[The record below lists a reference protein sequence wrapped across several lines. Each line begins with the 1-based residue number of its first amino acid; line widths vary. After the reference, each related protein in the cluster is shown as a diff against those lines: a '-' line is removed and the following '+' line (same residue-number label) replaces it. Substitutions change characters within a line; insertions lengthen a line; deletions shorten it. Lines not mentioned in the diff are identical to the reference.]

1 MAGIGLVLN
10 TAKDALLTQQYAMDV
25 VSHNIANVST
35 EGYSRQ
41 TPNIEAKMPGPYG
54 GLIFGRGVE
63 LQKIQRQLDT
73 FVETRLRER
82 ESDLSAMSEK
92 ETYLTVLEGVFDENS
107 GRSISAQFDAFW
119 NAWQDLSNNPS
130 GSAERTIVYE
140 SGAHL
145 AQSFQ
150 DIRNDLDRF
159 EQELNLSLEAGTEK
173 INQLTSQV
181 ATLNEQIISMEIN
194 ADANDLRDQRDTLIR
209 NLSEHLDIKVFEDGR
224 GHLTVTTGKGYTL
237 VSKTDHYELSFES
250 GEVRWEGSSGSV
262 DITDMITEGKLG
274 GWLEVRDAFL
284 PKYRSELDELAE
296 SVIWN
301 VNEVHSQGVGL
312 EGMTSVTGTYAV
324 EETDQPFGDPGGTGA
339 GLDFV
344 EGLHMGSFTGDVDFS
359 GGQTLAANM
368 DLEFYEGGNS
378 ETVSFAT
385 GTDLGGIVVGINSA
399 LSAAG
404 MEVSAS
410 ITNGDS
416 GEEYLTLS
424 HNRAASGASFGLGIS
439 TANDELGLNQS
450 FHIWTRD
457 ESAPDPVP
465 IDNEISLNAD
475 TTLDELVTEIQSIA
489 GLSASAAN
497 GKLSITAVGAHTF
510 AFSDDTSGILAALG
524 INTFFDGTNARDIT
538 MNETLNTHK
547 EYMAAGRVD
556 PDTGEIAVGDN
567 TNALAVADLSQQKV
581 AMDRFTYDS
590 PETPASSSKDTF
602 QGYYAHLVGSVGI
615 KSESVQREQ
624 EYAEVVV
631 NQLTQKRND
640 LSAVSLDEEMTNLI
654 KYQHAYSAAAKLVST
669 ADEMLQTLLQTR

>member
-41 TPNIEAKMPGPYG
+41 TPTIEAKMPGPYG

-63 LQKIQRQLDT
+63 LQEIQRQLDT

-82 ESDLSAMSEK
+82 ESGLSAMSEK

-159 EQELNLSLEAGTEK
+159 EQELNISLEAGTEK
-173 INQLTSQV
+173 INQLTSQI

-194 ADANDLRDQRDTLIR
+194 ANANDLRDQRDTLIR
-209 NLSEHLDIKVFEDGR
+209 NLSEHLDINVFEDSR
-224 GHLTVTTGKGYTL
+224 GNFTVTTGRGYTL

-250 GEVRWEGSSGSV
+250 GEVRWEGSSGAV
-262 DITDMITEGKLG
+262 DITDTITKGKTG

-296 SVIWN
+296 SVIWH
-301 VNEVHSQGVGL
+301 VNQVHSQGVGL
-312 EGMTSVTGTYAV
+312 EGMTSVTGTYEAADTGVAIEDSGLPFADAV
-324 EETDQPFGDPGGTGA
+324 GDGAFTIWIYNPDGSLQSSGTVTVDPDVDTLNDVETDLTNAGATAAFDAEGRLEISVGG
-339 GLDFV
+339 
-344 EGLHMGSFTGDVDFS
+344 
-359 GGQTLAANM
+359 
-368 DLEFYEGGNS
+368 
-378 ETVSFAT
+378 
-385 GTDLGGIVVGINSA
+385 
-399 LSAAG
+399 
-404 MEVSAS
+404 
-410 ITNGDS
+410 
-416 GEEYLTLS
+416 
-424 HNRAASGASFGLGIS
+424 GASFALS
-439 TANDELGLNQS
+439 ED
-450 FHIWTRD
+450 
-457 ESAPDPVP
+457 PDNP
-465 IDNEISLNAD
+465 
-475 TTLDELVTEIQSIA
+475 
-489 GLSASAAN
+489 
-497 GKLSITAVGAHTF
+497 
-510 AFSDDTSGILAALG
+510 SGILAALG
-524 INTFFDGTNARDIT
+524 INTFFEGEDARDIT

-547 EYMAAGRVD
+547 EYIAAGRVSD
-556 PDTGEIAVGDN
+556 RVTGEFAVGDN
-567 TNALAVADLSQQKV
+567 TNALAVSDLSEQKV
-581 AMDRFTYDS
+581 AVDRFTYDS
-590 PETPASSSKDTF
+590 PETAASSPEDTF
-602 QGYYAHLVGSVGI
+602 QGYYAYLVGSVGI

-669 ADEMLQTLLQTR
+669 ADQMLQTLLETR

>member
-41 TPNIEAKMPGPYG
+41 TPTIEAKMPGPYG

-63 LQKIQRQLDT
+63 LQEIQRQLDT

-92 ETYLTVLEGVFDENS
+92 ETYLTVLEGVFDESS
-107 GRSISAQFDAFW
+107 GRSISAQFDMFW

-159 EQELNLSLEAGTEK
+159 GQELNISLEAGTEK
-173 INQLTSQV
+173 INQLTSQI

-194 ADANDLRDQRDTLIR
+194 ANANDLRDQRDTLIR
-209 NLSEHLDIKVFEDGR
+209 GLSEHLDINVFEDGR
-224 GHLTVTTGKGYTL
+224 GHLTVTTGRGYTL

-284 PKYRSELDELAE
+284 PKYRNELDELAG

-301 VNEVHSQGVGL
+301 VNKVHSQGVGL
-312 EGMTSVTGTYAV
+312 EGMTDVTGTYAV
-324 EETDQPFGDPGGTGA
+324 EETDQPLGDPGNTGA

-344 EGLHMGSFTGDVDFS
+344 EGLHMGSFTGDEDFS
-359 GGQTLAANM
+359 GQTLAADM
-368 DLEFYEGGNS
+368 DLEFYEGGNHV
-378 ETVSFAT
+378 TVNLLSTMNLNAIKST
-385 GTDLGGIVVGINSA
+385 INSE
-399 LSAAG
+399 LTAAG

-410 ITNGDS
+410 ITNGDTT
-416 GEEYLTLS
+416 EEYLTLS
-424 HNRAASGASFGLGIS
+424 HNRAASGATFGLGIS
-439 TANDELGLNQS
+439 TADDELGLNQS
-450 FHIWTRD
+450 FHIWTKD
-457 ESAPDPVP
+457 ESDPDSVP
-465 IDNEISLNAD
+465 IGEEVSLNAD

-497 GKLSITAVGAHTF
+497 GKLSITAGGAYTF
-510 AFSDDTSGILAALG
+510 AFSDDTSGILSALG
-524 INTFFDGTNARDIT
+524 INTFFDGKDARDIG

-547 EYMAAGRVD
+547 EHMAAGRVD

-567 TNALAVADLSQQKV
+567 TNALAVADLSEQKV

-590 PETPASSSKDTF
+590 PETPVSSPEDTF
-602 QGYYAHLVGSVGI
+602 QGYYAHLVGSLGI
-615 KSESVQREQ
+615 KSESVRREQ

-631 NQLTQKRND
+631 NQLTQKRNN

-669 ADEMLQTLLQTR
+669 ADQMLQTLLQTR

>member
-41 TPNIEAKMPGPYG
+41 TPTIEAKMPGPYG

-63 LQKIQRQLDT
+63 LQEIQRQLDT

-159 EQELNLSLEAGTEK
+159 EQELNISLEAGTET
-173 INQLTSQV
+173 INQHTSQI

-194 ADANDLRDQRDTLIR
+194 ANANDLRDQRDMLIR
-209 NLSEHLDIKVFEDGR
+209 HLSEHLDINVFEDSR
-224 GHLTVTTGKGYTL
+224 GHLTVTTGRGYTL

-284 PKYRSELDELAE
+284 PKYRNELDELAG

-301 VNEVHSQGVGL
+301 VNKVHSQGVGL
-312 EGMTSVTGTYAV
+312 EGMTAVTGTYEAEGTGVPIADSGLPSADAV
-324 EETDQPFGDPGGTGA
+324 EAGEFTMWVYEQDGSLRDSVTVTINDPTANTLDDIETA
-339 GLDFV
+339 LDGVGSVSAAFDA
-344 EGLHMGSFTGDVDFS
+344 EGR
-359 GGQTLAANM
+359 
-368 DLEFYEGGNS
+368 LEISVGGN
-378 ETVSFAT
+378 A
-385 GTDLGGIVVGINSA
+385 
-399 LSAAG
+399 
-404 MEVSAS
+404 
-410 ITNGDS
+410 
-416 GEEYLTLS
+416 
-424 HNRAASGASFGLGIS
+424 
-439 TANDELGLNQS
+439 
-450 FHIWTRD
+450 
-457 ESAPDPVP
+457 
-465 IDNEISLNAD
+465 
-475 TTLDELVTEIQSIA
+475 
-489 GLSASAAN
+489 
-497 GKLSITAVGAHTF
+497 TF
-510 AFSDDTSGILAALG
+510 ALAEDPDGPSGILAALG
-524 INTFFDGTNARDIT
+524 INTFFHGKSAQDIT

-567 TNALAVADLSQQKV
+567 TNALAVADLSEQKV

-590 PETPASSSKDTF
+590 PETSVSSPEDTF
-602 QGYYAHLVGSVGI
+602 QGYYAHLVGSLGI
-615 KSESVQREQ
+615 KSESVRREQ

-669 ADEMLQTLLQTR
+669 ADQMLQTLLQTR